1 MNIEIEEGIMD
12 SYRISLQITD
22 AQSRLSAAQSQLRSL
37 RKDTSD
43 LEGLSRQHASM
54 QSAVTSDMEARMRR
68 LEGCTLDPLKVRSFA
83 SYKAAMQ
90 EKLSGGQRIT
100 SSLDDTSTRITRAK
114 DDVDSQIASASRSCD
129 SIESEISTLQV
140 RLLNAKALEASL

>member
-1 MNIEIEEGIMD
+1 MD
-12 SYRISLQITD
+12 SYHISLQITD
-22 AQSRLSAAQSQLRSL
+22 AQSRLSAAQSRLRSL
-37 RKDTSD
+37 RKDKSD
-43 LEGLSRQHASM
+43 LEDLSRQHSSM

-100 SSLDDTSTRITRAK
+100 SSLDDASTRITRAK
-114 DDVDSQIASASRSCD
+114 DNVDSQIAFASRSCD
-129 SIESEISTLQV
+129 SIQSEINTLQAQL
-140 RLLNAKALEASL
+140 RNARILEASA